1 MSRIACVAAAVLL
14 CGALPAF
21 AADVKLETEDQKTAY
36 ALGRLVARSLEEY
49 KLTPDEL
56 QLVVA
61 GLTDGATGKG
71 GELDI
76 DAASKQVGALHR
88 SRVSAAQKAEGAA
101 FVAKAAAES
110 GAVKK
115 PSGMIYQELKAGEGA
130 SPKAEDTV
138 EVHYT
143 GTFID
148 GTVFDSSVQRGQ
160 PATFGLDG
168 VIPCFREGIQ
178 AMKPGGKA
186 RLVCPAETAY
196 GDKGSGNTIRPGA
209 TLVFEVELLRVV
221 E

>member
-1 MSRIACVAAAVLL
+1 
-14 CGALPAF
+14 
-21 AADVKLETEDQKTAY
+21 VKLETEDQKTAY

-130 SPKAEDTV
+130 SPKAEGTV

-186 RLVCPAETAY
+186 KLVCPADTAY